1 MPHLHSSLGENFSA
15 GMTLTPASYR
25 SLFEPAHPRLF
36 NDATLLDDI
45 LGHEVVDLG
54 AAVSPEAL
62 GAAPSFTLVAS
73 RDATVFSRLPV
84 PAPRKVHGELRVN
97 PLYTV
102 EVTGSGDSLLALT
115 FPNAE
120 YEEEF
125 GECRRYLPES
135 VVIPGDAR
143 GVLDPGT
150 LGPAAEYL
158 RRTRVLID
166 APRRYC

>member
-15 GMTLTPASYR
+15 GMTLTPTSYR
-25 SLFEPAHPRLF
+25 SLFEPVHPRIF
-36 NDATLLDDI
+36 DDATLLDDI
-45 LGHEVVDLG
+45 IGHQVVDLG
-54 AAVSPEAL
+54 TQVSPEAL

-73 RDATVFSRLPV
+73 PDTAVFRRLPV
-84 PAPRKVHGELRVN
+84 PGPGKVHGELRVN

-102 EVTGSGDSLLALT
+102 EVTGGGDSLLTLT
-115 FPNAE
+115 FPNPE

-125 GECRRYLPES
+125 GECRRYLPQS

-143 GVLDPGT
+143 GVLDPAA
-150 LGPAAEYL
+150 LGVAAEYL
-158 RRTRVLID
+158 RRTRVVID